1 MSMHARN
8 LLRHAA
14 RAAWLALLLGGF
26 SVSAMASQSS
36 FLEWPEGFP
45 QAAVTGF
52 QPGVT
57 TREQVLAAL
66 GKPLETLSAP
76 RNKLR
81 YRVKAACLPDYR
93 QRKIENVLHYQD
105 RMRFPLKLYG
115 KKHKMQQDVH
125 VYFDANGR
133 YCAATVLRTLLEQDE
148 AGFPGRYHLKILSK
162 VGANDP
168 RESALQRLDWDEYNW
183 GD

>member
-1 MSMHARN
+1 MTTHARN
-8 LLRHAA
+8 LPRRTA
-14 RAAWLALLLGGF
+14 RAASLVLLLGGF
-26 SVSAMASQSS
+26 SMTAIASQSS

-52 QPGVT
+52 QPGIT

-66 GKPLETLSAP
+66 GKPLETLAAP

-81 YRVKAACLPDYR
+81 YRVKAACLPDCR
-93 QRKIENVLHYQD
+93 QRRIENVLHYQD
-105 RMRFPLKLYG
+105 RMRFPIKLYG

-148 AGFPGRYHLKILSK
+148 TDYPGRYHLKILSN

-168 RESALQRLDWDEYNW
+168 KQASLRRLDWDEYTW
-183 GD
+183 GE

>member
-1 MSMHARN
+1 MTTHARY
-8 LLRHAA
+8 LPRRTAC
-14 RAAWLALLLGGF
+14 AAWLLLLLGGY
-26 SVSAMASQSS
+26 SVTAIASQSS

-45 QAAVTGF
+45 RAAVTGF

-66 GKPLETLSAP
+66 GKPLETLAAP

-93 QRKIENVLHYQD
+93 QRIAENVLHYQD
-105 RMRFPLKLYG
+105 RMRFPVKLYG

-133 YCAATVLRTLLEQDE
+133 YCAATVLRTLLEQE
-148 AGFPGRYHLKILSK
+148 EFSFPDRYYLKILSN

-168 RESALQRLDWDEYNW
+168 KQSMLLRPDWDEYTW
-183 GD
+183 GE